1 VEFFSKHYS
10 RGGSTLAP
18 IPRGINPHEI
28 ENVLNEMFPPE
39 WLRDTAAKAGY
50 VQRKRKIDPVTFFWV
65 VVLGFGVGMQR
76 TLASLR
82 RAYETAS
89 AETLV
94 PSSFYDR
101 FNNGLVAFL
110 KECLAHGIAELSSH
124 SSLSLSDK
132 LKGFN
137 DLIVADGTII
147 RLHDKL
153 AENFPGARSK
163 AELKIHT
170 ATGITGNTKSI
181 AIYSGK
187 TAEIKT
193 MRIGPWVKG
202 NILLFDLGYF
212 KYELF
217 SRIRKN
223 GGCFVSKLK
232 QSANPTIVS
241 VLSNNRDNTIDLAGK
256 KLKDILPQ
264 LKQEVL
270 DVEVEV
276 SFKGSASKAK
286 KAKKDGPFEIYHPK
300 VGTPEVKETFR
311 LVGVLN
317 KETKKYHFYL
327 TNISPRQLA
336 AEDVALLY
344 GARWSVE
351 LLFKELKSL
360 YKLDVISSGAPAV
373 VESLVLVAMLTL
385 VVSHRLLNHMRRLAP
400 EKSARFTPLR
410 WAESFYAIAPV
421 IMSRVLKAAGIE
433 EDPLLLIIY
442 FMGEGVDP
450 NVNRERLLSP
460 WVIPRD

>member
-1 VEFFSKHYS
+1 M
-10 RGGSTLAP
+10 AP
-18 IPRGINPHEI
+18 IPRNINPYEI
-28 ENVLNEMFPPE
+28 ENVLNEMFSPE
-39 WLRDTAAKAGY
+39 WLRDTAAKVGY
-50 VQRKRKIDPVTFFWV
+50 VQRNRKIDPVTFFWV

-94 PSSFYDR
+94 PSSFYGR
-101 FNNGLVAFL
+101 FNNRLIVFL
-110 KECLAHGIAELSSH
+110 KECLAHGIADLVSH
-124 SSLSLSDK
+124 TSLTLSDK
-132 LKGFN
+132 LKGFK
-137 DLIVADGTII
+137 DLVVADGTII

-153 AENFPGARSK
+153 AEQFPGARGK

-193 MRIGPWVKG
+193 MRIGSWVKD

-217 SRIRKN
+217 SRIRDN
-223 GGCFVSKLK
+223 GGYFVSRLK

-241 VLSNNRDNTIDLAGK
+241 VLRTHRDNTIDIAGK

-264 LKQEVL
+264 LKQEVI

-276 SFKGSASKAK
+276 SFKGNTSKIK
-286 KAKKDGPFEIYHPK
+286 KAKEDGSFEIYHPR
-300 VGTPEVKETFR
+300 VGTPKVKETFR
-311 LVGVLN
+311 LVGVFN
-317 KETKKYHFYL
+317 KETKKYHLYL
-327 TNISPRQLA
+327 TNISPEQLTV
-336 AEDVALLY
+336 EDVALLY
-344 GARWSVE
+344 RARWSVE

-360 YKLDVISSGAPAV
+360 YQLDVISSGAPAV

-385 VVSHRLLNHMRRLAP
+385 VVSHRLLNHMRLLAP
-400 EKSARFTPLR
+400 EKSTRFTPLR

-421 IMSRVLKAAGIE
+421 IMSRVLKAVGID
-433 EDPLLLIIY
+433 EDPFQLIIY
-442 FMGEGVDP
+442 FMGEGIDP

-460 WVIPRD
+460 WVKAVNSQGINAMD

>member
-1 VEFFSKHYS
+1 M
-10 RGGSTLAP
+10 AP
-18 IPRGINPHEI
+18 IPGKINPFEI
-28 ENVLNEMFPPE
+28 ENVLNKMFSPE
-39 WLRDTAAKAGY
+39 WLRDTATKVGY
-50 VQRKRKIDPVTFFWV
+50 VQRNRKIDPVTFFWV
-65 VVLGFGVGMQR
+65 VVLGFGVGVQR

-101 FNNGLVAFL
+101 FNKNLIAFL
-110 KECLAHGIAELSSH
+110 KECLAHGIAELTSH
-124 SSLSLSDK
+124 TSLTLSDK
-132 LKGFN
+132 LAGFK

-147 RLHDKL
+147 RLHDRL
-153 AENFPGARSK
+153 AEQFPGARGK

-187 TAEIKT
+187 TADIKT
-193 MRIGPWVKG
+193 MRIGSWVKD

-217 SRIRKN
+217 SKIRGN
-223 GGCFVSKLK
+223 GGYFVSRLK

-241 VLSNNRDNTIDLAGK
+241 VLRAHRGNTIDLTGK
-256 KLKDILPQ
+256 KLKDILPR
-264 LKQEVL
+264 LKREVI

-276 SFKGSASKAK
+276 SFKGGASKARK
-286 KAKKDGPFEIYHPK
+286 TEKDGTFEVYQPK
-300 VGTPEVKETFR
+300 GNTPKVKETFR
-311 LVGVLN
+311 LVGILN
-317 KETKKYHFYL
+317 GESKMYHFYL
-327 TNISPRQLA
+327 TNITLGQLP

-344 GARWSVE
+344 RSRWSIE
-351 LLFKELKSL
+351 LVFKELKRL
-360 YKLDVISSGAPAV
+360 YQLDVISSGAPAV

-385 VVSHRLLNHMRRLAP
+385 VVSHRLLNHMRLLTP

-421 IMSRVLKAAGIE
+421 IMGRVLKAAGID

-460 WVIPRD
+460 WVEAAKSQELNGAK

>member
-1 VEFFSKHYS
+1 
-10 RGGSTLAP
+10 LAP
-18 IPRGINPHEI
+18 IPGKINPFEI
-28 ENVLNEMFPPE
+28 ENVLNKMFSPE
-39 WLRDTAAKAGY
+39 WLRDTATKVGY
-50 VQRKRKIDPVTFFWV
+50 VQRNRKIDPVTFFWV
-65 VVLGFGVGMQR
+65 VVLGFGVGVQR

-101 FNNGLVAFL
+101 FNKNLIAFL
-110 KECLAHGIAELSSH
+110 KECLAHGIAELTSH
-124 SSLSLSDK
+124 TSLTLSDK
-132 LKGFN
+132 LAGFK

-147 RLHDKL
+147 RLHDRL
-153 AENFPGARSK
+153 AEQFPGARGK

-187 TAEIKT
+187 TADIKT
-193 MRIGPWVKG
+193 MRIGSWVKD

-217 SRIRKN
+217 SKIRGN
-223 GGCFVSKLK
+223 GGYFVSRLK

-241 VLSNNRDNTIDLAGK
+241 VLRTHRGNTIDLTGK
-256 KLKDILPQ
+256 KLKDILPR
-264 LKQEVL
+264 LKREVI

-276 SFKGSASKAK
+276 SFKGGASKARK
-286 KAKKDGPFEIYHPK
+286 TEKDGTFEVYQPK
-300 VGTPEVKETFR
+300 GNTPKVKETFR
-311 LVGVLN
+311 LVGILN
-317 KETKKYHFYL
+317 GESKMYHFYL
-327 TNISPRQLA
+327 TNITLGQLP

-344 GARWSVE
+344 RSRWSIE
-351 LLFKELKSL
+351 LVFKELKRL
-360 YKLDVISSGAPAV
+360 YQLDVISSGAPAV

-385 VVSHRLLNHMRRLAP
+385 VVSHRLLNHMRLLTP

-421 IMSRVLKAAGIE
+421 IMGRVLKAAGID

-460 WVIPRD
+460 WVEAAKSQELNGAK

>member
-1 VEFFSKHYS
+1 M
-10 RGGSTLAP
+10 AP
-18 IPRGINPHEI
+18 IPGKINPFEI
-28 ENVLNEMFPPE
+28 ENVLNKMFSPE
-39 WLRDTAAKAGY
+39 WLRDTATKVGY
-50 VQRKRKIDPVTFFWV
+50 VQRNRKIDPVTFFWV
-65 VVLGFGVGMQR
+65 VVLGFGVGVQR

-101 FNNGLVAFL
+101 FNKNLIAFL
-110 KECLAHGIAELSSH
+110 KECLAHGIAELTSH
-124 SSLSLSDK
+124 TSLTLSDK
-132 LKGFN
+132 LAGFK

-147 RLHDKL
+147 RLHDRL
-153 AENFPGARSK
+153 AEQFPGARGK

-187 TAEIKT
+187 TADIKT
-193 MRIGPWVKG
+193 MRIGSWVKD

-217 SRIRKN
+217 SKIRGN
-223 GGCFVSKLK
+223 GGYFVSRLK

-241 VLSNNRDNTIDLAGK
+241 VLRAHRGNTIDLTGK
-256 KLKDILPQ
+256 KLKDILPR
-264 LKQEVL
+264 LKREVI

-276 SFKGSASKAK
+276 SFKGGASKARK
-286 KAKKDGPFEIYHPK
+286 TEKDGTFEVYQPK
-300 VGTPEVKETFR
+300 GNTPKVKETFR
-311 LVGVLN
+311 LVGILN
-317 KETKKYHFYL
+317 GESKMYHFYL
-327 TNISPRQLA
+327 TNITLGQLP

-344 GARWSVE
+344 RSRWSIE
-351 LLFKELKSL
+351 LVFKELKRL
-360 YKLDVISSGAPAV
+360 YQLDVISSGAPAV

-385 VVSHRLLNHMRRLAP
+385 VVSHRLLNHMRLLTP

-421 IMSRVLKAAGIE
+421 IMGRVLKAAGID

-460 WVIPRD
+460 WVEAAKSQALNGAK

>member
-1 VEFFSKHYS
+1 M
-10 RGGSTLAP
+10 AP
-18 IPRGINPHEI
+18 IPKNIKPHEI
-28 ENVLNEMFPPE
+28 ENVLNKMFSPE
-39 WLRDTAAKAGY
+39 WLRDTATKVGFI
-50 VQRKRKIDPVTFFWV
+50 QRNRKIDPVTFFWV

-101 FNNGLVAFL
+101 FSNGLVAFL
-110 KECLAHGIAELSSH
+110 KECLAHGIAELSRH
-124 SSLSLSDK
+124 NSLSLSDK
-132 LKGFN
+132 LKGFK
-137 DLIVADGTII
+137 DLVVADGTII

-153 AENFPGARSK
+153 AEEFPGARGK
-163 AELKIHT
+163 AELKIHV
-170 ATGITGNTKSI
+170 ATGITGNTKTI

-187 TAEIKT
+187 TAEVKT
-193 MRIGPWVKG
+193 MRIGPWVKD

-217 SRIRKN
+217 SRIRDN
-223 GGCFVSKLK
+223 GGYFVSRLK
-232 QSANPTIVS
+232 KSANPTIVS
-241 VLSNNRDNTIDLAGK
+241 VLQSHRDKTIDLAGK

-264 LKQEVL
+264 LKQEVI

-276 SFKGSASKAK
+276 SFKGNASKTK
-286 KAKKDGPFEIYHPK
+286 KAKKEDSFEIYNPRGGAPK
-300 VGTPEVKETFR
+300 VTFR
-311 LVGVLN
+311 LVGIID
-317 KETKKYHFYL
+317 KETKKYHLYL
-327 TNISPRQLA
+327 TNIRPEQLT

-344 GARWSVE
+344 RARWSVE

-360 YKLDVISSGAPAV
+360 YKLDVISSGSPAV

-385 VVSHRLLNHMRRLAP
+385 VVSHRLLNHMRLLVP
-400 EKSARFTPLR
+400 EKSSRFTPLR

-421 IMSRVLKAAGIE
+421 LMGRVLKLAGIDD
-433 EDPLLLIIY
+433 DPLQLIIY
-442 FMGEGVDP
+442 FMSEGVDP

-460 WVIPRD
+460 WVKAVNSQGVNCNC

>member
-1 VEFFSKHYS
+1 
-10 RGGSTLAP
+10 LAS
-18 IPRGINPHEI
+18 IPGKINPYEI
-28 ENVLNEMFPPE
+28 ENVLNKMFSPE
-39 WLRDTAAKAGY
+39 WLRDTAAKVGY
-50 VQRKRKIDPVTFFWV
+50 VQRNRKIDPVTFFWV
-65 VVLGFGVGMQR
+65 VVLGFGVGVQR

-101 FNNGLVAFL
+101 FNKGLIVFL
-110 KECLAHGIAELSSH
+110 KECLAHGIADLASH
-124 SSLSLSDK
+124 ASLTLSDK
-132 LKGFN
+132 LKGFK

-153 AENFPGARSK
+153 AEQFPGARGK

-170 ATGITGNTKSI
+170 AIGITGNTKSI

-187 TAEIKT
+187 TADIKT
-193 MRIGPWVKG
+193 MRIGSWVKD

-217 SRIRKN
+217 SKIRRN
-223 GGCFVSKLK
+223 DGYFVSRLK

-241 VLSNNRDNTIDLAGK
+241 VLRAHRGNTIDLAGK
-256 KLKDILPQ
+256 KLKDILPR
-264 LKQEVL
+264 LKREVI

-276 SFKGSASKAK
+276 SFKSRASKAK
-286 KAKKDGPFEIYHPK
+286 KTEKDGTFEVYRPK
-300 VGTPEVKETFR
+300 GGASKLKETFR
-311 LVGVLN
+311 LVGVLDGES
-317 KETKKYHFYL
+317 KTYHLYL
-327 TNISPRQLA
+327 TNITPEQLP

-344 GARWSVE
+344 RARWSIE
-351 LLFKELKSL
+351 LVFKELKRL
-360 YKLDVISSGAPAV
+360 YQLDVISSGAPAV

-385 VVSHRLLNHMRRLAP
+385 VVSHRLLNHMRLLAP

-410 WAESFYAIAPV
+410 WAESFYSIAPV
-421 IMSRVLKAAGIE
+421 MMGRVLKAVGID

-450 NVNRERLLSP
+450 NVNRKRLLSP
-460 WVIPRD
+460 WVKAANSQVLNGIK